1 MNETDIMYSNFEYNK
16 KNPIKTL
23 ILAYN
28 EEYIM
33 NILNGKKI
41 K

>member
-1 MNETDIMYSNFEYNK
+1 MNKTDIMSSKFEYNEK
-16 KNPIKTL
+16 SPIKTL

-33 NILNGKKI
+33 NSLNKK
-41 K
+41 